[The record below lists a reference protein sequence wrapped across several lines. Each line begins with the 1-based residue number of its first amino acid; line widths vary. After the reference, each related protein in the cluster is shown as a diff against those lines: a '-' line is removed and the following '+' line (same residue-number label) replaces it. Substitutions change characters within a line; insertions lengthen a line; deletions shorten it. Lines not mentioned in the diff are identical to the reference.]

1 MTAFIVPTAEALA
14 LNAHL
19 AIVHGYPIQ
28 FAYEE
33 SFGWVH
39 DSNAFAGLDPQVL
52 EDAVVALEYANSVAD
67 YLAPL
72 EMLFQRHCK
81 VYRYLPGEW
90 DRLTPPVTI
99 DYRTGLDR
107 RLERKETFVKGEL
120 TMVEYFATASILS
133 DGTLT
138 FSDRVVVE
146 NYTYNRDTAGYALS
160 RELKIQWV
168 LENDSLSPTTKTLK
182 KTYSPEGRILEGKRR
197 RANVVNELELTV
209 SNLLVQTE
217 ASDPTDP
224 AQVQAALDL
233 GRNLMREYHVDI
245 GTYVEG
251 SLQDLY
257 NRLEAES
264 SFPWLDNP
272 VSTGGT
278 IRAVMLDAI
287 NIWGL

>member
-138 FSDRVVVE
+138 FSNQAYVKFCER
-146 NYTYNRDTAGYALS
+146 
-160 RELKIQWV
+160 
-168 LENDSLSPTTKTLK
+168 P
-182 KTYSPEGRILEGKRR
+182 PED
-197 RANVVNELELTV
+197 
-209 SNLLVQTE
+209 LLGHGFM
-217 ASDPTDP
+217 P
-224 AQVQAALDL
+224 
-233 GRNLMREYHVDI
+233 
-245 GTYVEG
+245 YVP
-251 SLQDLY
+251 SLQRTLADMKHVRPLP
-257 NRLEAES
+257 A
-264 SFPWLDNP
+264 P
-272 VSTGGT
+272 
-278 IRAVMLDAI
+278 AI
-287 NIWGL
+287 AYQSKAR